1 MELTLLLVQYQLFTY
16 INDIISPSGKLLVL
30 YCEFSVW
37 TYTYPLRRSF
47 TFSSLLNFNIAQVSR
62 LQLWCGRPVPR
73 CNFGLNI
80 IKQSLQAEVFRMKLD
95 AHSQVCIV
103 EERKVRTA
111 VVVSSIRNKGEL
123 SICSEGC
130 YMCLNQQ

>member
-1 MELTLLLVQYQLFTY
+1 M
-16 INDIISPSGKLLVL
+16 
-30 YCEFSVW
+30 
-37 TYTYPLRRSF
+37 
-47 TFSSLLNFNIAQVSR
+47 
-62 LQLWCGRPVPR
+62 PR

-95 AHSQVCIV
+95 AHSQMCIV
-103 EERKVRTA
+103 KERKVRTA
-111 VVVSSIRNKGEL
+111 AVVSSIRNKGEL